1 MGHIPA
7 DVEHQGCQQDC
18 TDAQEDKC
26 ESAPETDIVP
36 IPILILLM
44 GCFQLGNLCSVL
56 ALGIGKLLSGD
67 IQIRVCLGGSEFGC
81 GYLQICGGKLLPDF

>member
-67 IQIRVCLGGSEFGC
+67 IQIRVCLGGSEFCC
-81 GYLQICGGKLLPDF
+81 GYLQIGSGKLLADF